1 MDSLLLWL
9 FASPKWQ
16 LPFFL
21 DPRSLRNSAPNP
33 NSSKIPLD
41 FPWIRRVGMEGGQEF
56 GIYSQRESVT
66 PVPLDKGFSM
76 IFHGK
81 KPHLGCAGW
90 GKRLRDTW
98 NSLALE
104 YGVENGD
111 GIPTGSINSLPA
123 PEFHPEISKKPQP
136 IPNYPVAGMGWN
148 FLPKFPGI
156 SPPNR
161 ESGAQ
166 SSIL

>member
-1 MDSLLLWL
+1 
-9 FASPKWQ
+9 
-16 LPFFL
+16 
-21 DPRSLRNSAPNP
+21 
-33 NSSKIPLD
+33 
-41 FPWIRRVGMEGGQEF
+41 ME
-56 GIYSQRESVT
+56 
-66 PVPLDKGFSM
+66 
-76 IFHGK
+76 K

-90 GKRLRDTW
+90 GKRLRDAW

-123 PEFHPEISKKPQP
+123 PEFHPEIPKKPQP

-161 ESGAQ
+161 ERMEPKTSSFREKMGILHLGMVLGKGLGAK
-166 SSIL
+166 SPHPKKNLGKEAVLGLS